1 MITNT
6 QDLAVAV
13 LASIDKYGWRSGPG
27 RTDDGKPMCLVQHAA
42 RCLRKSNPG
51 PDGHEER
58 FRLRMEFQRD
68 AQRIIGTG
76 LLVDFN
82 DAEGRTEDEVRAL
95 LMELAS

>member
-58 FRLRMEFQRD
+58 FCLRMEFQQDVR
-68 AQRIIGTG
+68 RIVFMDVIE
-76 LLVDFN
+76 FN
-82 DAEGRTEDEVRAL
+82 DAYGRTEDEVRAL
-95 LMELAS
+95 LTELAS